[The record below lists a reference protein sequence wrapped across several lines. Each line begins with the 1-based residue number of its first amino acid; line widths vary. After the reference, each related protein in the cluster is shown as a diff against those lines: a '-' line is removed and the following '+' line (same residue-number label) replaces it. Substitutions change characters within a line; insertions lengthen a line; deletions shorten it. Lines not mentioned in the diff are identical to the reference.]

1 MLVLRKILCYSGRL
15 LQYKHILVR
24 SKNLQRKVIL
34 CNVTEIGT
42 EPHPFIL
49 RASTRHWPDA
59 NTVQKCLLLCDV
71 LLFSL
76 RLCFLCQNMK
86 TSILEDRSVD
96 SIVQQYVQIYGTSRI
111 RKR

>member
-59 NTVQKCLLLCDV
+59 NTVEFLQKCLLLCDV
-71 LLFSL
+71 FVRNVRFYSFLAALLPVPKYENLYS
-76 RLCFLCQNMK
+76 
-86 TSILEDRSVD
+86 
-96 SIVQQYVQIYGTSRI
+96 
-111 RKR
+111 